1 MADGVLKGSKNRGNY
16 YSFIGIRYGRAPY
29 GDRRFRA
36 AIPEPAWDGEKRATA
51 FGPQCPQTPVM
62 NGGKFTGEEDCL
74 FLNVYLKDFPKDNET
89 LPVMM
94 YIHGGAFKG
103 GSGDFMI
110 AGPEYLIQE
119 NVILVTINYRLG
131 PLGFLSLDMKEAPGN
146 AGLQD
151 QILALKWINRNI
163 EGFGGDP
170 KRVTIFGQSAGA
182 VSTDALMLSMTAKG
196 LFQRV
201 ISQSGSILNPWATIS
216 NPVQQA
222 FRLGYDMGFKGN
234 STVDLLKFLKDAT
247 VRNIMEKSN
256 EMDAPYTERNMM
268 SIYFAPVV
276 EQKFSCDVKKDGF
289 CQVPVLTKH
298 PLEILR
304 SGKYNNVPYIGG
316 YNSGEGILLFRS
328 KFFFFNS
335 AYLFGKC
342 TFLDKRVD
350 TKAWPKFKS
359 SNMYFVPSN
368 TKLENI
374 DGTTAANL
382 ADDISHLYIGGT
394 SVDTKHG
401 DHLVEVLVHF
411 NLKFFLKVYFLLVY
425 H

>member
-1 MADGVLKGSKNRGNY
+1 MADGVLRGSKNRGNY

-62 NGGKFTGEEDCL
+62 NAGKFTGEEDCL
-74 FLNVYLKDFPKDNET
+74 FLNVYLKDFPTDDET

-151 QILALKWINRNI
+151 QILALKWIHRNI

-222 FRLGYDMGFKGN
+222 FRLGYGMGFKGN
-234 STVDLLKFLKDAT
+234 STGDLLKFLKDAT

-276 EQKFSCDVKKDGF
+276 EQNFSCDAKKDGF
-289 CQVPVLTKH
+289 CQVPVLTQH
-298 PLEILR
+298 PLKILR
-304 SGKYNNVPYIGG
+304 SGNYNNVPYIGG
-316 YNSGEGILLFRS
+316 YNSGEGIILFRS
-328 KFFFFNS
+328 KFFFYYFS
-335 AYLFGKC
+335 IFI
-342 TFLDKRVD
+342 RH
-350 TKAWPKFKS
+350 
-359 SNMYFVPSN
+359 MYFPR
-368 TKLENI
+368 
-374 DGTTAANL
+374 
-382 ADDISHLYIGGT
+382 
-394 SVDTKHG
+394 
-401 DHLVEVLVHF
+401 
-411 NLKFFLKVYFLLVY
+411 
-425 H
+425 